1 MGKNYK
7 RIYQFNLALASF
19 RTVLTSKSFKFFTEM
34 ALKLKFS
41 ILTFFGDVWLPNKAN
56 PFLSKWDAICAGP
69 VSFAIINFAPYINQN
84 NAFEIF
90 EELES
95 AHMHI
100 EGNGRA
106 KIIFMDLTLK
116 ISILIRV
123 KNLTL
128 QSSND

>member
-1 MGKNYK
+1 M
-7 RIYQFNLALASF
+7 RICYQAKMLDLASWVDLIDSWGRERQKGF
-19 RTVLTSKSFKFFTEM
+19 LQY
-34 ALKLKFS
+34 ALKMIREGLIQNFGHKS
-41 ILTFFGDVWLPNKAN
+41 IKKVRKSEALFIK
-56 PFLSKWDAICAGP
+56 
-69 VSFAIINFAPYINQN
+69 NFAPYINQN